1 MKLIHLSDLHIGKRV
16 NEFSMTEDQKYI
28 LDQIFKIIMEEKPEA
43 VILAGDLYDKP
54 VPPAEAVQVL
64 DEFLT
69 KLAEER
75 IQVFAVSGNHDSP
88 ERLAFGARFMGR
100 GGVHI
105 SPVYDGKTEKF
116 CLEDE
121 YGRVWIHLLPF
132 LKPAAVRHAFPNE
145 EIHSYEE
152 AIKTALSHMELEE
165 GDRHVLAAHQ
175 FVAGGSRCES
185 EEIAVGGVDQV
196 DFHVFDSFDYVAL
209 GHLHSPQQVGRKTL
223 CYCGSPLKYSFS
235 EADQEK
241 SLTVVELFEKG
252 KTAVRR
258 IPLAPLRDMRKI
270 RGSYNE
276 VMSREFYEK
285 IGREDYVHIT
295 LTDENDI
302 PDGIQRLRV
311 VYPNLMTLEYDNRRT
326 RESRQIDRAEEE
338 REKSELELFEEFFK
352 LQNNQPM
359 SWEQKAFSEML
370 IKELKEE
377 RERQ

>member
-1 MKLIHLSDLHIGKRV
+1 M
-16 NEFSMTEDQKYI
+16 
-28 LDQIFKIIMEEKPEA
+28 
-43 VILAGDLYDKP
+43 
-54 VPPAEAVQVL
+54 
-64 DEFLT
+64 
-69 KLAEER
+69 
-75 IQVFAVSGNHDSP
+75 
-88 ERLAFGARFMGR
+88 
-100 GGVHI
+100 
-105 SPVYDGKTEKF
+105 
-116 CLEDE
+116 
-121 YGRVWIHLLPF
+121 
-132 LKPAAVRHAFPNE
+132 
-145 EIHSYEE
+145 
-152 AIKTALSHMELEE
+152 
-165 GDRHVLAAHQ
+165 
-175 FVAGGSRCES
+175 
-185 EEIAVGGVDQV
+185 
-196 DFHVFDSFDYVAL
+196 
-209 GHLHSPQQVGRKTL
+209 
-223 CYCGSPLKYSFS
+223 
-235 EADQEK
+235 
-241 SLTVVELFEKG
+241 TVVELFEKG

>member
-1 MKLIHLSDLHIGKRV
+1 
-16 NEFSMTEDQKYI
+16 
-28 LDQIFKIIMEEKPEA
+28 
-43 VILAGDLYDKP
+43 
-54 VPPAEAVQVL
+54 
-64 DEFLT
+64 
-69 KLAEER
+69 
-75 IQVFAVSGNHDSP
+75 
-88 ERLAFGARFMGR
+88 
-100 GGVHI
+100 
-105 SPVYDGKTEKF
+105 
-116 CLEDE
+116 
-121 YGRVWIHLLPF
+121 
-132 LKPAAVRHAFPNE
+132 
-145 EIHSYEE
+145 
-152 AIKTALSHMELEE
+152 MELEE

-235 EADQEK
+235 EAEQEK

-338 REKSELELFEEFFK
+338 REKSELKLFEEFFK